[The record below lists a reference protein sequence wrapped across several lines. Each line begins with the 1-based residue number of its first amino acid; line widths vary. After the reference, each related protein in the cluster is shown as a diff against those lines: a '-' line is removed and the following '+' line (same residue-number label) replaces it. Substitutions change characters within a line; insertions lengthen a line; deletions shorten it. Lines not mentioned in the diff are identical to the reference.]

1 MLIVN
6 DAHFALAGVASLEER
21 CTYCT
26 KPLAAYPLVLSDDTN
41 QTVYHITCAIQL
53 ASDLLADVFTFF
65 SPPEPFS
72 PLFVLTT
79 LDAASAMI
87 ACGKRAH
94 TEGDTHAVSESS
106 SD

>member
-53 ASDLLADVFTFF
+53 ASDLLAVCLRSSVRLNHFPRCLF
-65 SPPEPFS
+65 SRPS
-72 PLFVLTT
+72 T
-79 LDAASAMI
+79 L
-87 ACGKRAH
+87 H
-94 TEGDTHAVSESS
+94 LP
-106 SD
+106 